1 MIADSD
7 YACIHCTIST
17 PYVKSF
23 SCHPSRTLKYL
34 SLTLENHLCPCILHI
49 LHATPECCRVTH
61 YDTYQKTIVK
71 NNGLNIDESSNTT
84 VRTIES
90 IGLYLISP

>member
-49 LHATPECCRVTH
+49 LHATH